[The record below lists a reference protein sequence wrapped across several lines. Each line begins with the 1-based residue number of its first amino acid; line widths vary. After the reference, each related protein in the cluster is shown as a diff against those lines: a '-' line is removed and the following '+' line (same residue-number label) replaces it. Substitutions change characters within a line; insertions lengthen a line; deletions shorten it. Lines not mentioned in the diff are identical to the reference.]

1 MDDSYKIKSQRTER
15 LLAHTTL
22 EVIDNNEGATF
33 YSSAQYQTQPKA
45 KPENVTLL
53 KVDLPPALPPC
64 TNNVLV

>member
-33 YSSAQYQTQPKA
+33 NSPAQYQLSQ
-45 KPENVTLL
+45 KPNQ
-53 KVDLPPALPPC
+53 KM
-64 TNNVLV
+64 